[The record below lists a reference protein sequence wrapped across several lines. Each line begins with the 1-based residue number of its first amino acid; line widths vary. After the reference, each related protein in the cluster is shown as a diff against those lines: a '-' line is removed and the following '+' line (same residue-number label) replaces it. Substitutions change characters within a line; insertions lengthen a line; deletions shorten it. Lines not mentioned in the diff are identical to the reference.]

1 LSVAFIAILS
11 ALVPSPAFAEDGAA
25 PPAPTASGL
34 GTSPTDPEK
43 RPVSTTVAIPTVTE
57 IPPWLRGDI
66 ALRYS
71 YDRLG
76 GHLSQHVPMQVDDTE
91 SQDVEVGQRTLS
103 DHVLNI
109 EGAFSAGP
117 GVAVTIGV
125 PVHIR
130 QSTWFGTSQTM
141 VFDPASGSGTMIDTE
156 SVEFND
162 VDSGSGLEGV
172 WVGLAGTPFSE
183 AFTKRNNR
191 ATWKIAGALRT
202 PNKHN
207 FYTAP
212 DGKRGVGNG
221 ALGLRFDNAFST
233 TIGATQPYLSAR
245 YQSDGKSTV
254 DVTDADGNVTAAGL
268 ELQGSRSAYIRFG
281 AEFLAAKNLEADTN
295 VRVDLHALVNY
306 SSWSL
311 VPSGVYLPSVLEVSD
326 GLASQMSESMEFGG
340 GLGFSFQPIRNF
352 RIGFHGEAA
361 YHMPQRIENP
371 YPVYTAGDT
380 FRATAGLDLSIRIR

>member
-1 LSVAFIAILS
+1 MPVAFIALLS
-11 ALVPSPAFAEDGAA
+11 VLVPSPAFAEDDTA
-25 PPAPTASGL
+25 PPAPPTSGL
-34 GTSPTDPEK
+34 GTSPTDVKE

-66 ALRYS
+66 ALRYT

-76 GHLSQHVPMQVDDTE
+76 GHLSQHVPMQVGDTE
-91 SQDVEVGQRTLS
+91 SQDVEVGERTLT

-117 GVAVTIGV
+117 GVALTLGV

-130 QSTWFGTSQTM
+130 QSTWFGTSHTM
-141 VFDPASGSGTMIDTE
+141 VFDPASGSGTMIGTE
-156 SVEFND
+156 AVEFND
-162 VDSGSGLEGV
+162 VATGSGVEGV
-172 WVGLAGTPFSE
+172 WIGVAGTPYSE
-183 AFTKRNNR
+183 AFTTRNNR
-191 ATWKIAGALRT
+191 ATWKIGAALRT
-202 PNKHN
+202 PNKNN

-212 DGKRGVGNG
+212 DGKRGVGTG

-233 TIGATQPYLSAR
+233 TIGGTQPYLSGR
-245 YQSDGKSTV
+245 YQSDGKTTV
-254 DVTDADGNVTAAGL
+254 DVTDADGNVIAAGL
-268 ELQGSRSAYIRFG
+268 ELQGSKSAKIRFG

-311 VPSGVYLPSVLEVSD
+311 VPSGVFLPSVLEVSD
-326 GLASQMSESMEFGG
+326 GLVSQMSESMEFGG
-340 GLGFSFQPIRNF
+340 GLGFAFQPTRYF

-361 YHMPQRIENP
+361 YHMAQRIETP
-371 YPVYTAGDT
+371 YPIYTAADT
-380 FRATAGLDLSIRIR
+380 VHVTAGLDLGIRIR